1 MLSTLRLYDLHA
13 GQTLFLQSGT
23 TTRTWSDGADVQV
36 QCGAGGVSKGREKLR
51 SGRPV
56 PACLHAGMSVSL
68 TLLFFLCGRALVVDS
83 KKRH

>member
-23 TTRTWSDGADVQV
+23 TWSDGADVQV

-56 PACLHAGMSVSL
+56 PACFHAGMSVSL
-68 TLLFFLCGRALVVDS
+68 TLLFFSCGRALVVDS